1 MRTLIGSGI
10 QAKTKLAYDHYRPRA
25 LRLTL
30 HIPVLPST
38 LGAGLRVSATEA
50 CLRKVGG
57 AVRVLKRHAR
67 GAAGAARGLAFR
79 SAF

>member
-30 HIPVLPST
+30 HIPVLPSA
-38 LGAGLRVSATEA
+38 LGAGLRSA
-50 CLRKVGG
+50 K
-57 AVRVLKRHAR
+57 AVQAHTKAPYPCSAR
-67 GAAGAARGLAFR
+67 C
-79 SAF
+79 S